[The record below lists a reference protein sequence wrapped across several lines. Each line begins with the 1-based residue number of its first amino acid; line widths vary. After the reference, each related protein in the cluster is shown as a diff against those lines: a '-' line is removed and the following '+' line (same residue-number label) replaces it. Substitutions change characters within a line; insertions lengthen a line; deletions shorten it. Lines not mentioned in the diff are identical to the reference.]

1 MNDMTFCYEPANIDC
16 KQQSNIIF
24 KTQQDLMSELNCII
38 EKEIE
43 YILRNE
49 VVPPIRGKITK
60 GKCRWRGITLI
71 MDHQSAFNNISWDFN
86 DSMGSEYTFKVTHPC
101 KGVKQRDTIIPFR
114 NITGKLNYGVG
125 N

>member
-1 MNDMTFCYEPANIDC
+1 MNDITFC
-16 KQQSNIIF
+16 KQQSDIIF
-24 KTQQDLMSELNCII
+24 KTEQDLRSEFESVIG
-38 EKEIE
+38 KEIE

-49 VVPPIRGKITK
+49 VKPPIKGKITK

-71 MDHQSAFNNISWDFN
+71 MDYQSAFNNISWDFN
-86 DSMGSEYTFKVTHPC
+86 DRMDSKYTFKLTHPC

-114 NITGKLNYGVG
+114 NITGKLNYDVV